1 MENVEASETN
11 NKPRSVTTLSK
22 SSMIIADRD
31 NVYKN
36 IRVLISQ
43 LLGIDPKINVVPD
56 VSSLAHP
63 DNNTKSPRDNP
74 DEHAPT
80 LSPEKSQD
88 KERPEDITNELVN
101 NDKNHVDQPID
112 IVNIEE
118 LNFDDI
124 PIGQRLTPDI
134 AKRLKNR
141 KGQDVGSSNTS
152 SKSVRKKASVGPTK
166 RWSKVVT
173 PISKK
178 KSLKRKEV
186 PFESSESDHNVEH
199 IVQDII
205 STSRK
210 QASGKKIP
218 ANIPGVPLDN
228 VFFTLLKMFKNGN
241 MFIKEG
247 FGKYYEILVKEFIVN
262 ISRECDNKRSKEF
275 RKVEITANPV
285 KEWTRKGKL
294 SASALSVKYV
304 VLHEIGAPNWV
315 PTNHTSN
322 IAIALDFASFIGGV
336 ILSQHPSILINS
348 NSTCNMDPPL
358 SLHYRLFTRKHVP
371 DIVMTS
377 GKAPSRSTDKTG
389 ILAEPK
395 DNCKTLDETIKS
407 CTERKSKIEMFIK
420 ALSEEKGGVKDD
432 GTDEEEENEDMTGA
446 SDEEDTNNDK
456 D

>member
-1 MENVEASETN
+1 MSQPFVSTPSKSSKEKSNPKNIGTEIDLSDVIINVVPFSIVSFLATPMRKAILSSSRKIKPNKVSTSYTPSITTINMNDPESPTDCPAATNVMENVEASETN

-166 RWSKVVT
+166 RWSK
-173 PISKK
+173 
-178 KSLKRKEV
+178 
-186 PFESSESDHNVEH
+186 
-199 IVQDII
+199 
-205 STSRK
+205 
-210 QASGKKIP
+210 
-218 ANIPGVPLDN
+218 
-228 VFFTLLKMFKNGN
+228 
-241 MFIKEG
+241 
-247 FGKYYEILVKEFIVN
+247 
-262 ISRECDNKRSKEF
+262 
-275 RKVEITANPV
+275 
-285 KEWTRKGKL
+285 
-294 SASALSVKYV
+294 
-304 VLHEIGAPNWV
+304 
-315 PTNHTSN
+315 
-322 IAIALDFASFIGGV
+322 
-336 ILSQHPSILINS
+336 
-348 NSTCNMDPPL
+348 
-358 SLHYRLFTRKHVP
+358 
-371 DIVMTS
+371 
-377 GKAPSRSTDKTG
+377 
-389 ILAEPK
+389 
-395 DNCKTLDETIKS
+395 
-407 CTERKSKIEMFIK
+407 